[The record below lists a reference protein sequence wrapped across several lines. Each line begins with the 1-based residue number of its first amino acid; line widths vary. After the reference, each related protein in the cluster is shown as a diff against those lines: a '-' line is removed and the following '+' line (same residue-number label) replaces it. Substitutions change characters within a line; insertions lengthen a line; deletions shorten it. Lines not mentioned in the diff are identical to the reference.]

1 MFHVL
6 SLNTIVAALFTDEKS
21 PLLLPLPRLSLP
33 SLQSETPSSCF
44 ARLRFISEFTG
55 SAGTAIITSDRAAFW
70 TDGRYFLQVRPG
82 EVGPG
87 GGVVGQLFVPM

>member
-1 MFHVL
+1 MFHAL
-6 SLNTIVAALFTDEKS
+6 SLNTIVAPLYTDEKS
-21 PLLLPLPRLSLP
+21 PLLLP

-87 GGVVGQLFVPM
+87 EGVMMGHLLVHVYECSL